1 MVTKHFHCVSASCIG
16 QIIIYVSWRAL
27 NTILMKHGYLRQKKY
42 KQTVYKNRSFSGMV
56 EREGWDLRTVIQPI
70 SLLLRSEITPEP
82 PLRNQFTLSD
92 SNQTLTN
99 G

>member
-1 MVTKHFHCVSASCIG
+1 MAIPGK
-16 QIIIYVSWRAL
+16 
-27 NTILMKHGYLRQKKY
+27 
-42 KQTVYKNRSFSGMV
+42 KQTLYKTRSFSGLV